1 MNKKLSIIVSILAVL
16 LTFAAVSCKSADFSD
31 PEVSN
36 AAFKLV
42 YDNYFQL
49 LNLEGSKAYTIQAG
63 DTLSA
68 IAKANYGDDKGYFFP
83 MIMLASS
90 AVIKD
95 PDYIQPGQE
104 LTIPDFDK
112 NLGSTQSK
120 AVMAPYFRDIANVYR
135 NKENITVEKELKKIA
150 DALGKGLLSVDAK

>member
-1 MNKKLSIIVSILAVL
+1 MNKKLSIFVSVLSILLA
-16 LTFAAVSCKSADFSD
+16 FGAVSCKSADFSD

-42 YDNYFQL
+42 YDNYFSL
-49 LNLEGSKAYTIQAG
+49 LNLEGAKAYTIKEG

-68 IAKANYGDDKGYFFP
+68 IAKANYGDDKGYYFP
-83 MIMLASS
+83 MIMLGSS

-104 LTIPDFDK
+104 LTIPDFEK
-112 NLGSTQSK
+112 NLGSTQGK
-120 AVMAPYFRDIANVYR
+120 AIMAPYFRDIANIYR
-135 NKENITVEKELKKIA
+135 NKGNTTVEKELKAIA